1 MAWPRIWFC
10 LSNTCGSVWLN
21 GVGQSRETDEIHDKD
36 CVKEK
41 FQLARVKYDGD
52 DERDREVLV
61 VGNCSINI

>member
-1 MAWPRIWFC
+1 M
-10 LSNTCGSVWLN
+10 WLN

-36 CVKEK
+36 CVKGE

>member
-1 MAWPRIWFC
+1 M
-10 LSNTCGSVWLN
+10 WLN
-21 GVGQSRETDEIHDKD
+21 GEGQSRETDEIHDKD
-36 CVKEK
+36 CVKEE